1 MRTPAEVDPP
11 AELIQGY
18 QTPGLFSVAEICSWL
33 PRLAFSPATC
43 RFWLVTTRSSVFY
56 YCSDKISDKKQVFF
70 FFFSTTVWG
79 DLAHHWWE
87 GKAAKSRGWL
97 VTLLLQSG
105 NRAWSDLLTAYPWDP
120 LHSPGLPFPE
130 TLQPSQTASPSE
142 DQVFKYMYLKETFHN
157 KPQHSYT
164 VHRHPQRLPPV
175 PGLRSIKVRYPVLYL
190 FLFSG
195 SQGRSISSTGV
206 PLNMMPC
213 LYLWSDRDWEN
224 GVPLYYWLSC
234 WGNHCLTK
242 YRSLWGLSWKQDLL
256 IVFHQGHPASFLE
269 ESSSL
274 PTPCVGICLPSLDRH
289 IFPDLF
295 R

>member
-1 MRTPAEVDPP
+1 
-11 AELIQGY
+11 
-18 QTPGLFSVAEICSWL
+18 
-33 PRLAFSPATC
+33 
-43 RFWLVTTRSSVFY
+43 
-56 YCSDKISDKKQVFF
+56 
-70 FFFSTTVWG
+70 
-79 DLAHHWWE
+79 
-87 GKAAKSRGWL
+87 
-97 VTLLLQSG
+97 
-105 NRAWSDLLTAYPWDP
+105 
-120 LHSPGLPFPE
+120 
-130 TLQPSQTASPSE
+130 
-142 DQVFKYMYLKETFHN
+142 MYLKETFHN

-256 IVFHQGHPASFLE
+256 IVFHQGHPACFLE